1 MGGALAAR
9 AAAAAAA
16 TGALPTLRG
25 VALLDIVEGTAL
37 AAAPAMRAALAAR
50 PARFPDAFAARA
62 WARASPA
69 ASPSL
74 LSQLVPAPDG
84 AHGLV
89 WRTPL
94 LETAQFWDGWFRC
107 VCVCVYPYTTSLCAL
122 SCADT
127 PGHRRGLGD
136 VFLGL
141 RHPKLL
147 LLADTDRL
155 DAQLMVAQMQVRA
168 AGP

>member
-1 MGGALAAR
+1 VGDILAVADALLRRLAAEDVATAAAATPPPLPPLLLVGHSMGGALAAR

-16 TGALPTLRG
+16 AGALPTLRG
-25 VALLDIVEGTAL
+25 LALLDIVEGTAL

-74 LSQLVPAPDG
+74 LSQRVPARDG
-84 AHGLV
+84 SHGLV

-94 LETAQFWDGWFRC
+94 LETAPFWDGWFR
-107 VCVCVYPYTTSLCAL
+107 
-122 SCADT
+122 
-127 PGHRRGLGD
+127 R
-136 VFLGL
+136 
-141 RHPKLL
+141 
-147 LLADTDRL
+147 
-155 DAQLMVAQMQVRA
+155 VRA
-168 AGP
+168 CVRACGTHKTRVRVVHASRVR